1 MRSLWTWQI
10 FVPWFRLVWTP
21 SRSTGALLDLVW
33 LVSINGAIRRRVE
46 KGSVETNF
54 GRVCFL
60 PEHDAEEEIWTRR
73 PGLALCCQRKGR
85 DGVLPLLFVRCSH
98 FHSLPM
104 YDLACWSRRGN
115 GLKSS
120 PDGPQ
125 PPPALGDL
133 PDDLTIPVA
142 TSARVRIK
150 KQYLAKYST
159 NIVSLRGRCN
169 RAHWNSGP
177 RLLHPQI
184 LNAGPSEC
192 SRPSCLAA
200 SAA

>member
-1 MRSLWTWQI
+1 MAPSDDVSKKVQSRRTLGGCVFFQNMMRK
-10 FVPWFRLVWTP
+10 R
-21 SRSTGALLDLVW
+21 RS
-33 LVSINGAIRRRVE
+33 
-46 KGSVETNF
+46 
-54 GRVCFL
+54 GR
-60 PEHDAEEEIWTRR
+60 E
-73 PGLALCCQRKGR
+73 GR
-85 DGVLPLLFVRCSH
+85 DSPSAAKENEGTESCLFSSFDVPISILYLCMTWH
-98 FHSLPM
+98 V
-104 YDLACWSRRGN
+104 WSRRGN

-159 NIVSLRGRCN
+159 NIVLLRRRCN
-169 RAHWNSGP
+169 RTHWNSGP
-177 RLLHPQI
+177 RPLHPQI

>member
-1 MRSLWTWQI
+1 MAPSDDVSKKVQSRRTLGGCVFFQNMMRK
-10 FVPWFRLVWTP
+10 R
-21 SRSTGALLDLVW
+21 RS
-33 LVSINGAIRRRVE
+33 
-46 KGSVETNF
+46 
-54 GRVCFL
+54 GR
-60 PEHDAEEEIWTRR
+60 E
-73 PGLALCCQRKGR
+73 GR
-85 DGVLPLLFVRCSH
+85 DSPSAAKENEGTESCPLLFVRCSH

-104 YDLACWSRRGN
+104 YDLACWFRRGN

-159 NIVSLRGRCN
+159 NIVLLRGRCN

-177 RLLHPQI
+177 RPLHPQI